1 MAFRPAAPILCKTYS
16 QPWKPPASNSSAR
29 PTTDPGFAF
38 RRPPANHRRA
48 EPSLAIAEPGRSP
61 SEAGSRAGA
70 CPAKVGSHPLLRK
83 EEMAMSGNKQRFFTD
98 ESKREAVRLIATSV
112 QQVAN
117 DLGISKLTLS
127 RWRSEHERG
136 EG

>member
-1 MAFRPAAPILCKTYS
+1 MSRGLPCK
-16 QPWKPPASNSSAR
+16 
-29 PTTDPGFAF
+29 PG
-38 RRPPANHRRA
+38 
-48 EPSLAIAEPGRSP
+48 EPSTIEERGDGYEREQT
-61 SEAGSRAGA
+61 EAFYGW
-70 CPAKVGSHPLLRK
+70 V
-83 EEMAMSGNKQRFFTD
+83 QT
-98 ESKREAVRLIATSV
+98 VRLIATSV

>member
-1 MAFRPAAPILCKTYS
+1 
-16 QPWKPPASNSSAR
+16 
-29 PTTDPGFAF
+29 
-38 RRPPANHRRA
+38 
-48 EPSLAIAEPGRSP
+48 
-61 SEAGSRAGA
+61 
-70 CPAKVGSHPLLRK
+70 
-83 EEMAMSGNKQRFFTD
+83 MSGNKQRFFTD